1 MCARISIQFMKD
13 AGKAPFWPCYVFQ
26 ADKAMA
32 IYVCILE
39 HTDHLGLAADVVE
52 WIDRANIGETYDCDE
67 LSALIIDD

>member
-1 MCARISIQFMKD
+1 MCARISIQFKAD
-13 AGKAPFWPCYVFQ
+13 AGKFPFCPCYVFQ

-39 HTDHLGLAADVVE
+39 HTDRLDLAEDVVE
-52 WIDRANIGETYDCDE
+52 WTDRANIGETYDCDD